1 MKTITGMS
9 NETRTQIVN
18 MLIGMADDIQ
28 NSQVVIDS
36 CKQTRESKFESS
48 GYKIVE
54 EELTIKIIRVQ
65 EKA

>member
-9 NETRTQIVN
+9 SETRTQIVS

-36 CKQTRESKFESS
+36 CSQTRESKFESS
-48 GYKIVE
+48 GYKVVE

>member
-9 NETRTQIVN
+9 NETRTQIVS

>member
-9 NETRTQIVN
+9 EETRTQIVN

-36 CKQTRESKFESS
+36 CNQTRESKFKSS
-48 GYKIVE
+48 SYKIVE

>member
-9 NETRTQIVN
+9 NETRTQIVS

-28 NSQVVIDS
+28 NGRVVIDS
-36 CKQTRESKFESS
+36 CNQTLESKFESS

-54 EELTIKIIRVQ
+54 EELTVKIIRVQ

>member
-28 NSQVVIDS
+28 NGRVAIDS
-36 CKQTRESKFESS
+36 CNQTRESKFESS

>member
-9 NETRTQIVN
+9 SETRTQIVS

-28 NSQVVIDS
+28 NSRVVIDS
-36 CKQTRESKFESS
+36 CNHTRDSKFESS

-54 EELTIKIIRVQ
+54 EELTIKIIRAQ
-65 EKA
+65 

>member
-28 NSQVVIDS
+28 NSQVVIES
-36 CKQTRESKFESS
+36 CNQTRESKFESS

>member
-28 NSQVVIDS
+28 NSHVVIDS
-36 CKQTRESKFESS
+36 CNQTRESKFESS

-54 EELTIKIIRVQ
+54 E
-65 EKA
+65 

>member
-28 NSQVVIDS
+28 NSHVVIES
-36 CKQTRESKFESS
+36 CNQTRESKFESS